1 MSARGEKGNDAAA
14 AGRGFLLP
22 LIGEFVEHLR
32 HQRRCSP
39 HTCAAAARDLA
50 AFADY
55 CAKARVSA
63 LGEIDLHLIRGYIAA
78 RHRGGAQPVSLH
90 RYLSTLRAFFRHQL
104 REGRLSA
111 NPAQTVRAPKHVRS
125 LPVVIS
131 ADALSAALDRP
142 ADDDALSARDQ
153 AIVELFYSTGLRL
166 AELHA
171 LDLDPLAAGG
181 RELTVTGKGGKQR
194 IVMLGAPARA
204 ALAQWLRW
212 RVQHA
217 AADEPALFV
226 SNRGRRLS
234 RASIAARLRAWALRT
249 GLGVPLHPHRLRH
262 SFATHLLEN
271 SGDLRAVQEL
281 LGHAH
286 LSTTQVYTQLD
297 WKRLAAV
304 YDDAHPRARRRPAAR
319 G

>member
-1 MSARGEKGNDAAA
+1 M
-14 AGRGFLLP
+14 P
-22 LIGEFVEHLR
+22 LIAEFVEHLR

-39 HTCAAAARDLA
+39 HTCAAAARDLT

-63 LGEIDLHLIRGYIAA
+63 LGQIDLHLIRGYIAT
-78 RHRGGAQPVSLH
+78 RHRSGAQPVSLH

-125 LPVVIS
+125 LPVVIG
-131 ADALSAALDRP
+131 ADALTAALDRP
-142 ADDDALSARDQ
+142 ADDDELSVRDH

-171 LDLDPLAAGG
+171 LDLGQLAAGG

-194 IVMLGAPARA
+194 IVMIGAPARA
-204 ALAQWLRW
+204 ALAQWLKL
-212 RVQHA
+212 RVHHA
-217 AADEPALFV
+217 PADEPAVFV
-226 SNRGRRLS
+226 SRRGTRLS
-234 RASIAARLRAWALRT
+234 RASIAARLRAWAPRN
-249 GLGVPLHPHRLRH
+249 GLGVHLHPHRLRH
-262 SFATHLLEN
+262 SFATHLLES
-271 SGDLRAVQEL
+271 SGDLRAVQEM

-286 LSTTQVYTQLD
+286 LSTTQGYTHLD
-297 WKRLAAV
+297 WKRLATV
-304 YDDAHPRARRRPAAR
+304 YDDAHPRAKRKANA
-319 G
+319 